1 MRRFTTRDVSTGE
14 VTREDKGLSLQSVNG
29 ITDWT
34 EFEFDTIADLDVG
47 QHMTVSG
54 IQVER
59 TA

>member
-1 MRRFTTRDVSTGE
+1 MRRFTTRDISTGE

-34 EFEFDTIADLDVG
+34 EAEFDTIANLNLG
-47 QHMTVSG
+47 EHMTVSG
-54 IQVER
+54 IRVER